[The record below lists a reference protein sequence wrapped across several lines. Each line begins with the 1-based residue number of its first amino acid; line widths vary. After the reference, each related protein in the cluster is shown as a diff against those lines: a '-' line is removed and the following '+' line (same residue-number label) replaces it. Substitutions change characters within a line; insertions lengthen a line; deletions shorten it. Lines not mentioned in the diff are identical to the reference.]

1 MSEIIMNFK
10 LSFNMYLNYGGIIL
24 TKGQRDELNELFNKI
39 NEHYDKKTLWC
50 APEMLEAKAITSIYN
65 FISFIND
72 KIINERLRVFWNRY
86 STRYYF
92 KNEFKFSKM
101 NDPKLFYEQYAN
113 EKLKKTYNKKDYE
126 YYHKYLLKKM
136 NELKMEETH
145 VKPVIVKL
153 IEDDDYNFI
162 TQKDFKLYLIR
173 SNNRISTHTNNVTF
187 SKNAIDF
194 YDEKREIICNKG
206 IIWGLV

>member
-1 MSEIIMNFK
+1 MSTIIK
-10 LSFNMYLNYGGIIL
+10 DLKTSFNMYLNSCGVIL
-24 TKGQRDELNELFNKI
+24 TKEQRDELNELFNKI
-39 NEHYDKKTLWC
+39 NKHYEKKELWC

-65 FISFIND
+65 FIPYIND
-72 KIINERLRVFWNRY
+72 RIINEHLRVFWNRY
-86 STRYYF
+86 GTRYYF

-101 NDPKLFYEQYAN
+101 NDPNLFFEQYLR
-113 EKLKKTYNKKDYE
+113 EYLKKSFNQKDYD
-126 YYHKYLLKKM
+126 YYYNYLLGKM
-136 NELKMEETH
+136 NELKIKETH

-173 SNNRISTHTNNVTF
+173 SNNGISTHTNNVTF
-187 SKNAIDF
+187 GKNTIDF
-194 YDEKREIICNKG
+194 YDEKRKNICNKG